1 MNQILDGLSA
11 ITNPYDILIASSAGE
26 AFHAMMEIF
35 AGHNIMADRV
45 SEGKL
50 LVRMIANDASEIPQN
65 NQSFQ
70 KITVLVGLSFEDPH
84 GSTRTRQIRN
94 AGSVLL
100 VYDVTSHELL
110 EILESLHETLS
121 VIRRHQQLPAVVV
134 GLNAECYDQ
143 RQVTY
148 AEGSSFCNRIGGL
161 EFFEI
166 SRMEES
172 QITPVFE
179 PLVEH
184 VLLHRSLLEQKSR
197 DLKSITLTPSQ
208 DKEFTESP
216 QTLEEKSAEEQIPS
230 EPSGERTST
239 HIPAESGIDSNLH
252 TTRGRQ
258 IPLVEQKASK
268 SCCII
273 A

>member
-11 ITNPYDILIASSAGE
+11 ISNPYDILIASSAGDS
-26 AFHAMMEIF
+26 FHSMMEIF
-35 AGHNIMADRV
+35 TGHNIMADRV

-50 LVRMIANDASEIPQN
+50 LVKMIANDSPDLPQSN
-65 NQSFQ
+65 HSFQ

-148 AEGSSFCNRIGGL
+148 EEGRSFCNRIGGL

-172 QITPVFE
+172 RICPVFG

-184 VLLHRSLLEQKSR
+184 ILLHRSLLQQKSR
-197 DLKSITLTPSQ
+197 DLERITLTPSR
-208 DKEFTESP
+208 DKELTESP
-216 QTLEEKSAEEQIPS
+216 QTLEEKRPIEQISSVPLGESS
-230 EPSGERTST
+230 EQKAE
-239 HIPAESGIDSNLH
+239 ESGIDSNIH

-258 IPLVEQKASK
+258 ILLVEQKASK